1 MIIFWNQN
9 KILVVFFLLLTA
21 ITVYSYVDQGDD
33 EKKEL
38 ASILLVPTNKPEQN
52 FRDRKPASI
61 SEKQLLEK
69 RNQIKVFCD
78 PSNLKLKSDKTL
90 LMLEVSSCPILKEK
104 HPLWVKNVS
113 NGFKAQIFKV
123 SDQNYRTDFIQ
134 LNPGVNEIK
143 IEGIL
148 KDGQNIVQT
157 LEIVSGS

>member
-1 MIIFWNQN
+1 M
-9 KILVVFFLLLTA
+9 LTA